1 MTKSKYH
8 GFTLVELMVA
18 IVLGLFVMLVMMQIF
33 TSTKRSGRIQDGLT
47 RVQEDG
53 RLAIHLVSNEIRK
66 TGFRAPVWNEPLNGY
81 FPLTSASVDGA
92 NGANDTLQMMYEDNI
107 DCLGALNTSSIDPE
121 TGEPEMLY
129 KRVTFAVDD
138 TQNLLWTCEY
148 GNSPGELTAQYSN
161 QNIIGGVESFQVLY
175 GVDTDFPPD
184 FSVNSW
190 TNATNIDPESTV
202 CLQSQYLCE
211 AANLLNSMQLG
222 VPVALKV
229 GVLLASPDSAITSNE
244 QTGFTVLDV
253 AVPAAQDQKL
263 RKLFTSTVT
272 IRNLTL

>member
-1 MTKSKYH
+1 
-8 GFTLVELMVA
+8 
-18 IVLGLFVMLVMMQIF
+18 
-33 TSTKRSGRIQDGLT
+33 
-47 RVQEDG
+47 
-53 RLAIHLVSNEIRK
+53 
-66 TGFRAPVWNEPLNGY
+66 
-81 FPLTSASVDGA
+81 
-92 NGANDTLQMMYEDNI
+92 MMYEDNI
-107 DCLGALNTSSIDPE
+107 DCLGVLNTSSIDPE

-202 CLQSQYLCE
+202 CLQGPIPLRGCKSAQQHATRRTGRSQ
-211 AANLLNSMQLG
+211 G
-222 VPVALKV
+222 
-229 GVLLASPDSAITSNE
+229 GRITRQSR
-244 QTGFTVLDV
+244 QRDH
-253 AVPAAQDQKL
+253 Q
-263 RKLFTSTVT
+263 
-272 IRNLTL
+272 